1 MMEKLPRGEEL
12 ADVTNKQVE
21 TAFDKVKEIASLSFS
36 LRNRYKLKRRWPLES
51 ALIYVD
57 EIRFLQVEGIK
68 ELLKEQMN
76 IENIE
81 VKALKA
87 NNVIEKVTSLINFEA
102 PIIPSITVNR
112 KNVAKVVKADIGILS
127 DKFDSEDK
135 LNILKELQEKGFYH
149 FDYAPEKSIDLTID
163 DLDIAFVPVNDYV
176 VGDKGN
182 IILLLNTSRNEE
194 LIMKGVVK
202 DLARNIQQLRKE
214 LGYSPT
220 QILDRAHISNFSA
233 EEIAKLHE
241 FKLDLQNLVRVRKIE
256 FTEKTDEAE
265 NSKKIELDGREI
277 LIYII

>member
-1 MMEKLPRGEEL
+1 
-12 ADVTNKQVE
+12 
-21 TAFDKVKEIASLSFS
+21 
-36 LRNRYKLKRRWPLES
+36 
-51 ALIYVD
+51 
-57 EIRFLQVEGIK
+57 
-68 ELLKEQMN
+68 MN
-76 IENIE
+76 IKNIE

-87 NNVIEKVTSLINFEA
+87 NNVIEKVTSLINLEA

-127 DKFDSEDK
+127 EKFDSEDK
-135 LNILKELQEKGFYH
+135 LKILKELQEKGFYH
-149 FDYAPEKSIDLTID
+149 FDYAPQKSIDLTIA

-176 VGDKGN
+176 VGDKEN
-182 IILLLNTSRNEE
+182 IVLLLNTSRNEE

-277 LIYII
+277 LIYIL